1 MGDPRPRNWVETTHA
16 EIFDRAPTPAPVPEE
31 GPGDTAP
38 PASGE
43 ADSTDDRTLE
53 GAPESARRVPE
64 SDSPELADGD
74 ATDDSTARTGETA
87 SEGRGALAG
96 LSAWWVVFGFL
107 IGGAAAAGVFVW
119 LDRTE
124 EPTPRARAE
133 APVESPD
140 TGSESS
146 SPRSDQE
153 EASQGAAARPETPE
167 PPSPDQVRTA
177 VDAAKQRVRAAPDE
191 LGYITSLLE
200 VDHYGPAR
208 TRALDVLTASGV
220 GSNREAAKLY
230 RRSVRQDPAFDRR
243 MLTLG
248 EDVDIG
254 AIHSLGGGWSI
265 SFRMTY
271 RGRTRYAFKPMQ
283 KNWTEGWRAEI
294 ASDRLCQVLPCGFDI
309 PRNRPAKIRRDRFEK
324 LYRKVWDEDQ
334 KEYAERFDDLVWTTE
349 IGDDGKEHEY
359 LYGTL
364 KDWVPDFVRWPLEY
378 TTVWEPWL
386 DARQPPSV
394 LDQPLE
400 EALAPF
406 KDKGTAPFYR
416 RIVSQRG
423 DATTRSMARQLS
435 NILVFDFLVSNWD
448 RFSTATQYY
457 GVNNQ
462 FADGQ
467 FVSIDNGAAFPT
479 IHFPDVRERLSPVSR
494 FSRRMITA
502 IRALNPETLNPVLF
516 PEPSIDERARLE
528 VFWSQRDRLLDRMR
542 TLVST
547 HGRDAVYAF
556 E

>member
-1 MGDPRPRNWVETTHA
+1 VGGPRSRNWVETTHA
-16 EIFDRAPTPAPVPEE
+16 EVFGRAPTPAPVPEE
-31 GPGDTAP
+31 ESVETAP
-38 PASGE
+38 AASAPAASGE
-43 ADSTDDRTLE
+43 VDSTDERTREE
-53 GAPESARRVPE
+53 GPSKPARR
-64 SDSPELADGD
+64 
-74 ATDDSTARTGETA
+74 
-87 SEGRGALAG
+87 ALVG
-96 LSAWWVVFGFL
+96 ISAWWVVFGFL

-146 SPRSDQE
+146 ASRSDE
-153 EASQGAAARPETPE
+153 KASQGAAARPETPK
-167 PPSPDQVRTA
+167 PPSPDEVRTA
-177 VDAAKQRVRAAPDE
+177 VDAAKKRVRAAPDE

-220 GSNREAAKLY
+220 GSNREAADLY

-349 IGDDGKEHEY
+349 IGDDGQEHEY

-462 FADGQ
+462 FADGR

-516 PEPSIDERARLE
+516 PNPSIDERARLE